1 LTESLSK
8 NYAISNFSQVSK
20 NFNLI
25 SQSILKTSN
34 LSSVEQ
40 ISNTIKQVA
49 QIKIDE
55 TKIQKIIKLSKIENS
70 SFLDLINIFTD
81 NKIKQNIKK
90 IRQIKNIDNFNEF
103 SENFSILNQN
113 KLDNQNV
120 FKISNDIKNILNN
133 KELSDEYSNIVFRK
147 NNSIYVEHFPD
158 RINIKQK
165 SYTDNIDVKT

>member
-1 LTESLSK
+1 MHNIGLIRISDKLNKEIEDNMYSKNNNISSVRLSSEISNVKNLLSLTESLSK
-8 NYAISNFSQVSK
+8 NYAISNFSEVSK

-81 NKIKQNIKK
+81 KKTIQNVKK
-90 IRQIKNIDNFNEF
+90 IRQIKNIDNFNE
-103 SENFSILNQN
+103 
-113 KLDNQNV
+113 
-120 FKISNDIKNILNN
+120 
-133 KELSDEYSNIVFRK
+133 Y
-147 NNSIYVEHFPD
+147 
-158 RINIKQK
+158 
-165 SYTDNIDVKT
+165 